1 MLQNENSDLIAQ
13 TYSRAKFVNSLFVNS
28 SFPKYNIHLSYLFK
42 KTTKNRAKQYP
53 ESVVGA
59 LDN

>member
-42 KTTKNRAKQYP
+42 KKQQKT
-53 ESVVGA
+53 EQNSTQRV
-59 LDN
+59 L